1 MINELSYSER
11 EIFSLTDLTL
21 LADLHHFKHFATI
34 QEKDALVGPHYF
46 RHRGLVSFDLD
57 ASQLELMVPYFLA
70 AVVLIGLEVELAFK
84 QSGTFV
90 KL

>member
-1 MINELSYSER
+1 MINELSDPQR
-11 EIFSLTDLTL
+11 KIFSLTDLTL
-21 LADLHHFKHFATI
+21 LADLHHFKHFTTI
-34 QEKDALVGPHYF
+34 QEKNALVGPHHF
-46 RHRGLVSFDLD
+46 RHRSLVSFNLD
-57 ASQLELMVPYFLA
+57 TSQLKLMVPYFLA